1 MIKIKFSKKQ
11 INLFKKLG
19 IETIYLFGSHAQGN
33 PNPLSDFDF
42 GIVLANP
49 EKYKEKTLDIYLK
62 LYDIFTEILPKQY
75 LSQRFKL
82 REHEFDIVFL
92 QFTPISFQFAV
103 IKNGQVLYERDK
115 ENRLKYEEYV
125 IKRKADLK
133 YFHDLSFKRLL
144 ERIG

>member
-11 INLFKKLG
+11 VNLFKKLG

-62 LYDIFTEILPKQY
+62 LYDIFTEILPK
-75 LSQRFKL
+75 R
-82 REHEFDIVFL
+82 
-92 QFTPISFQFAV
+92 
-103 IKNGQVLYERDK
+103 
-115 ENRLKYEEYV
+115 
-125 IKRKADLK
+125 
-133 YFHDLSFKRLL
+133 
-144 ERIG
+144 